1 MIAYEMLLCKAS
13 IIARCLPAG
22 PDLRPASAVPDGD
35 REPLLDSYREDTL
48 RLQDL
53 IGRDLSPWLEGA
65 QG

>member
-1 MIAYEMLLCKAS
+1 MIAYEMLLCKAG

-35 REPLLDSYREDTL
+35 SRDSYREDTL
-48 RLQDL
+48 SLQDL

-65 QG
+65 KG